1 MKKIAILILLA
12 VFMQMIALSLWAVNQ
27 SIAKPFAI
35 GTKTARSMDIQ
46 FKVPDFEIEE
56 SVVAGVTYKK
66 VKIDNAG
73 YLMETGMPELPILTT
88 TIAIPNHGQVRVEL
102 VDTHQKMIQHVIPY
116 PSQDGDIED
125 TSRNLSLNQAFYQG
139 TDVYPQ
145 EVIKC
150 SDPQI
155 LRDFRLVTVQ
165 IQPFA
170 WNATTHELIVRDQVD
185 FRLNFTDTPGL
196 NELEGPQVIS
206 SSFANIYEST
216 ILNFEDYRNAMVANT
231 PPRYLMI
238 YGAYTNQAFLTSLND
253 FVFWKKQKGADIRLV
268 STAVTGNTTA
278 AIKTFIQ
285 NIYNDVNA
293 RPDYVVLVGDVTGS
307 FSVPTFTES
316 WSGLS
321 GHGDYPYTHL
331 AGTDYLG
338 DVFIGRISAES
349 TSQLDVILSKT
360 YYYERDI
367 NVPTAQWLNRMLLV
381 GDNNPSGM
389 GLTYVMKNI
398 KDLGWLYN
406 PDYTYNEQ
414 YGDPSPSSMDAGINA
429 GVGFFWYRGWIGM
442 SSWSPSGSL
451 INGIKTPHSIIVTCG
466 TGNFASGEGTTETF
480 VRGLGTAAVPAGAV
494 TAIGMETAHT
504 NPMCN
509 NMLERGMAEGIFVH
523 NMRSMGES
531 LLNGK
536 LLLSLVNGQNHASVA
551 NYSNHWCN
559 LIGDPTMEVYCGI
572 PGTFTTNA
580 PTLLALGTNNLEL
593 FVTDQ
598 SSVPVKDACVTISQ
612 NNVIMARGYSDISGR
627 TVLFL
632 SSVLNAGA
640 AVVTISK
647 HNYKPLQ
654 QMIGING
661 TGSLVAGISMI
672 DDDTVGSSIG
682 NGNFAANSGETLEV
696 LFSLRNTTTSVI
708 NEVTGDVTCT
718 SSYVTLSN
726 NTMNFSNIEPGAS
739 NYSLLPVLV
748 HIAPDCPNNT
758 VIRFNLHLT
767 DSATVA
773 YEIPNFI
780 TVTDAFMSF
789 VAYQVNDGNNQVLDP
804 SETAPFGITLKNNG
818 TVPVNDL
825 YGLLITQNDLV
836 QVQDNLGYFGN
847 ALVGAQITSI
857 VDLYQLVGRAQML
870 PGMLIPMRL
879 KLYNAAGFLQWLDF
893 TLTVGAV
900 TSNDPVGPD
909 AYGYVI
915 YDVTDVIYE
924 DCPTYS
930 WIGIAP
936 AEGGQ
941 GTLIPFSDTTVD
953 GEGDNVG
960 AISTIG
966 VTLPFAFQ
974 FYGIP
979 YDQITVCSNGFI
991 AMGATENA
999 NWANCPLPGL
1009 GGPSPLIAPFWDDL
1023 VTGSGGVYKWYDSI
1037 NHKYII
1043 EWYNMKNGHEQS
1055 SIETFQVILFDPVY
1069 YPTSLGD
1076 GPIKIQYS
1084 TFNNVDDVWAPTD
1097 LGSVSGSGNY
1107 STIGIQNANQSTGL
1121 QYSFNNL
1128 YPTAAAPLGN
1138 QKALYITNVPVY
1150 HYTPH
1155 LMYDS
1160 SVVLDN
1166 NNNVVEPGETVDLN
1180 IDLINIGE
1188 QTATGISAVLSSTDP
1203 YVTMVSDTSSYTPI
1217 AQETTGANIYPFRFT
1232 VSNTCPDQHIIP
1244 FTISIST
1251 ETNNWLRTFNV
1262 QVEKSSLTYYSYL
1275 INDTSG
1281 NNNGVADPGETVT
1294 MIINAR
1300 NKSLVD
1306 AYDLSGMLTSSY
1318 VGVTISNPIIVK
1330 SMLSPDDIIQF
1341 AYHVSLDPTITS
1353 GANVPFTFNLI
1364 SSNAPTV
1371 NQTISVPCGTSGM
1384 ILDFESTNGNFESV
1398 TGWQFGTP
1406 TQTTPHSGMN
1416 LWSTG
1421 LSGQYPNNAMLILKT
1436 PTITLGENA
1445 TLSFWHMMSCQNY
1458 YDGGNVSIS
1467 NNGGDTWT
1475 LLYPVAG
1482 YNTSLNVYSLGEVGF
1497 TNQVAWSQTTFNL
1510 GQYANSDVI
1519 IRWRFGSNASV
1530 QSNGWFIDDVM
1541 ISGYHINTGVV
1552 TGNVTL
1558 TSPTNPSVVK
1568 LMAQNRFVTNP
1579 DSTGVYAMYLPV
1591 GTYAVTASLPYHT
1604 AQTSPSIVIS
1614 NEQQLYNFNFSLGYL
1629 PTPGSLHLSGQSG
1642 QPDVTATWTAPFE
1655 PVYAV
1660 TGYNVYRRYGDHPYQ
1675 LAGQTAE
1682 TTFTETLTLE
1692 GTYIYYIRAIYAEGE
1707 GAPCDTSSI
1716 AFPFT
1721 VVANGDEPTP
1731 VLVNALHAN
1740 YPNPFNPTTTISY
1753 SLAKSGD
1760 VTLRVY
1766 NTKGQLV
1773 RILDQGNKKAGNYS
1787 VAWDGKNSSGKTVS
1801 SGLYFFRM
1809 DAANYTN
1816 TRKMMLL
1823 K

>member
-1 MKKIAILILLA
+1 MKKITILILLTLY
-12 VFMQMIALSLWAVNQ
+12 VQVIAISLWAVNQ

-35 GTKTARSMDIQ
+35 GTKTASSMDIQ

-150 SDPQI
+150 SEPQI

-216 ILNFEDYRNAMVANT
+216 ILNFDDYRNAMVANT

-268 STAVTGNTTA
+268 STIVTGMSSSS
-278 AIKTFIQ
+278 IKNYIQ

-293 RPDYVVLVGDVTGS
+293 RPDYIVLIGDVTGS
-307 FSVPTFTES
+307 FSIPTFTEA
-316 WSGLS
+316 WSGYS

-331 AGTDYLG
+331 AGNDYLG

-349 TSQLDVILSKT
+349 IALLDIIFSKV
-360 YYYERDI
+360 YAYEKNIDV
-367 NVPTAQWLNRMLLV
+367 NSAQWLNSMLLV
-381 GDNNPSGM
+381 GDTNPSGI
-389 GLTYVMKNI
+389 GVQYTMKNI
-398 KDLGWLYN
+398 RDMSFVNN
-406 PDYTYNEQ
+406 PDYTYYEL

-429 GVGFFWYRGWIGM
+429 GVGFFWYRGYAGM
-442 SSWSPSGSL
+442 SGWNPGGSQV
-451 INGIKTPHSIIVTCG
+451 NGAKLPHSIMLTDA
-466 TGNFASGEGTTETF
+466 TGNFAGGTGTTEAF
-480 VRGLGTAAVPAGAV
+480 IRQGTTDVPAGAV
-494 TAIGMETAHT
+494 TAIGMETSQT
-504 NPMCN
+504 STMCN
-509 NMLERGMAEGIFVH
+509 NALERGMGNGLFIN
-523 NMRSMGES
+523 NMRSMGEA

-536 LLLSLVNGQNHASVA
+536 LYLSQMYGQNHTSVA

-559 LIGDPTMEVYCGI
+559 LMGDPTMEVYCGI
-572 PGTFTTNA
+572 PGTFMTNA
-580 PTLLALGTNNLEL
+580 PASLAFGTNNLVL
-593 FVTDQ
+593 FLTDQ
-598 SSVPVKDACVTISQ
+598 NSVPVKEACVTVSQ
-612 NNVIMARGYSDISGR
+612 NSVIQARGYSDISGR
-627 TVLFL
+627 VVLFL
-632 SSVLNAGA
+632 SPALSAGT
-640 AVVTISK
+640 AVVTVSK

-654 QMIGING
+654 QMISISD
-661 TGSLVAGISMI
+661 TGSMVSGMPMI
-672 DDDTVGSSIG
+672 NDDMIGSSIG
-682 NGNFAANSGETLEV
+682 NGNLVANSGETLEIS
-696 LFSLRNTTTSVI
+696 FSLLNVVSE
-708 NEVTGDVTCT
+708 NFNNVTGYVTCLSPYIALVDSMIHFGNVDAGQT
-718 SSYVTLSN
+718 IYSFAPIITHVATGCPDNTL
-726 NTMNFSNIEPGAS
+726 
-739 NYSLLPVLV
+739 
-748 HIAPDCPNNT
+748 
-758 VIRFNLHLT
+758 IRFDLHLT
-767 DSATVA
+767 DASESM
-773 YEIPNFI
+773 YELNVFI

-825 YGLLITQNDLV
+825 YGLLITQNSFV
-836 QVQDNLGYFGN
+836 QVQDSIGFFGN
-847 ALVGAQITSI
+847 ILVGEQVMPTS
-857 VDLYQLVGRAQML
+857 DFYQLYGHSRLL
-870 PGMLIPMRL
+870 PGMIIPMWL
-879 KLYNAAGFLQWLDF
+879 KLYNTAGFLQWLDF

-900 TSNDPVGPD
+900 TSTDPVGPD

-930 WIGIAP
+930 WVGIAP

-941 GTLIPFSDTTVD
+941 GTMIPFFDSTVD
-953 GEGDNVG
+953 VDGDADG

-966 VTLPFAFQ
+966 VTLPFSFR
-974 FYGIP
+974 FYGIL

-991 AMGATENA
+991 AMGMTSNG
-999 NWANCPLPGL
+999 NWSNCPLPGY

-1043 EWYNMKNGHEQS
+1043 EWYNMKNGHDQT

-1519 IRWRFGSNASV
+1519 IRWRFGSSASV

-1675 LAGQTAE
+1675 LADQTTE